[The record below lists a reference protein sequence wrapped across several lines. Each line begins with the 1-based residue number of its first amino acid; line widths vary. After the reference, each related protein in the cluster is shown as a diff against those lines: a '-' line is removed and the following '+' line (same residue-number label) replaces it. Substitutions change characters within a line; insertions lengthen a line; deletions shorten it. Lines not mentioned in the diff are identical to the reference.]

1 MRDEYF
7 LSSMQLA
14 FQPPHTARPIKMR
27 EKTSGKTPENAE
39 NQNLSYTY
47 FHVDAKRGARMIKT
61 MEELNK
67 VRDDCYRLVTRR
79 SSLSGVASAVP
90 LPGIDVGSDAA
101 ILLEML
107 PAISKKFELSEADIE
122 ALDPTTK
129 ALVLTTAGSIGSK
142 VIGHSITRDLVI
154 RLLKK
159 VGVKMASKQLVK
171 YVPFAGQIIAAGIGF
186 TAMKYVGNAHV
197 NACYQVAKS
206 ALEQQENN
214 ALTRT

>member
-1 MRDEYF
+1 M
-7 LSSMQLA
+7 
-14 FQPPHTARPIKMR
+14 H
-27 EKTSGKTPENAE
+27 EKPADSPRENAE
-39 NQNLSYTY
+39 NQNLSYTSSY
-47 FHVDAKRGARMIKT
+47 VDAKRGARMIKT
-61 MEELNK
+61 LEELDK

-107 PAISKKFELSEADIE
+107 PAISKRFELSEADID

-129 ALVLTTAGSIGSK
+129 ALVLTTAGSLGSK
-142 VIGHSITRDLVI
+142 VIGHSMTRDLVI

-171 YVPFAGQIIAAGIGF
+171 YVPFAGQLIAAGIGF
-186 TAMKYVGNAHV
+186 TAMKYVGNNHV
-197 NACYQVAKS
+197 NACYQVAKAAIEHPDNAGNTALPS
-206 ALEQQENN
+206 A
-214 ALTRT
+214 

>member
-1 MRDEYF
+1 MDI
-7 LSSMQLA
+7 LSPGFDALRA
-14 FQPPHTARPIKMR
+14 KLRGKPALPP
-27 EKTSGKTPENAE
+27 PENAE
-39 NQNLSYTY
+39 NQNLNYTERY
-47 FHVDAKRGARMIKT
+47 VDSTRDVPMIKT
-61 MEELNK
+61 MEELDK

-90 LPGIDVGSDAA
+90 LPGVDVGSDAA

-107 PAISKKFELSEADIE
+107 PAISKRFELSDADIE

-142 VIGHSITRDLVI
+142 VIGHAVTRDLVI

-186 TAMKYVGNAHV
+186 TAMKYIGNAHV
-197 NACYQVAKS
+197 NACYQVAK
-206 ALEQQENN
+206 AYLGHPENSEN
-214 ALTRT
+214 RVLPKV

>member
-1 MRDEYF
+1 MDI
-7 LSSMQLA
+7 LSPGFDALRAQLHGKPA
-14 FQPPHTARPIKMR
+14 LPP
-27 EKTSGKTPENAE
+27 PENAE
-39 NQNLSYTY
+39 NQNLNYTERY
-47 FHVDAKRGARMIKT
+47 VDSTRDVPMIKT
-61 MEELNK
+61 MEELDK

-90 LPGIDVGSDAA
+90 LPGVDVGSDAA

-107 PAISKKFELSEADIE
+107 PAISKRFELSDADIE

-142 VIGHSITRDLVI
+142 VIGHAVTRDLVI

-186 TAMKYVGNAHV
+186 TAMKYIGNAHV
-197 NACYQVAKS
+197 NACYQVAK
-206 ALEQQENN
+206 AYLGHPENSEKRV
-214 ALTRT
+214 LPKV

>member
-1 MRDEYF
+1 MDI
-7 LSSMQLA
+7 LSPGFDALRAQL
-14 FQPPHTARPIKMR
+14 H
-27 EKTSGKTPENAE
+27 GKTALPPPENAE
-39 NQNLSYTY
+39 NQNLNYTERY
-47 FHVDAKRGARMIKT
+47 VDSTRDVPMIKT
-61 MEELNK
+61 MEELDK

-90 LPGIDVGSDAA
+90 LPGVDVGSDAA

-107 PAISKKFELSEADIE
+107 PAISKRFELSDADIE

-142 VIGHSITRDLVI
+142 VIGHAVTRDLVI

-186 TAMKYVGNAHV
+186 TAMKYIGNAHV
-197 NACYQVAKS
+197 NACYQVAK
-206 ALEQQENN
+206 AYLGHPENSEN
-214 ALTRT
+214 RVFPKE